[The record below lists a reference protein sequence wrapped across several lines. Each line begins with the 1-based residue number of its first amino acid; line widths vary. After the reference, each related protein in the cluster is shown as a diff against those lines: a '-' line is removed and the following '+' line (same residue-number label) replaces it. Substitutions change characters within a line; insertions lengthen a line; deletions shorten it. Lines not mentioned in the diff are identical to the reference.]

1 MFASPVQLPAAA
13 REAVAA
19 TLNARLADTLDL
31 HRQLKLAHWNVKGP
45 HFMLLHEMFE
55 KLAATA
61 DAQADTLAERA
72 VTLGALARGT
82 SQHVVAATSLAEYPA
97 NTTRGLDHVRLLA
110 DRYDTLLEGLRASR
124 GVADT
129 FGDVDTADLLT
140 EAVSTFE
147 KEAWFLRATLE
158 G

>member
-1 MFASPVQLPAAA
+1 MFASPVQLPATA
-13 REAVAA
+13 RESVAA

-31 HRQLKLAHWNVKGP
+31 QRALKVAHWNVKGP

-61 DAQADTLAERA
+61 DAQADVLAERA
-72 VTLGALARGT
+72 VTLGALALGS
-82 SQHVVAATSLAEYPA
+82 SQHVAANSTLAEYPA
-97 NTTRGLDHVRLLA
+97 NTTRGLEHVRLLA

-124 GVADT
+124 GVAEA
-129 FGDVDTADLLT
+129 FGDPDTADLLT

>member
-1 MFASPVQLPAAA
+1 MCWPPDSAP
-13 REAVAA
+13 AA

-45 HFMLLHEMFE
+45 HFMLLHELFD
-55 KLAATA
+55 KLADTA

-72 VTLGALARGT
+72 VTLGGLALGT
-82 SQHVVAATSLAEYPA
+82 SQHVAAATSLAEYPA
-97 NTTRGLDHVRLLA
+97 NTTRGLEHVRLLA
-110 DRYDTLLEGLRASR
+110 DRYDTLLGGLRASR
-124 GVADT
+124 GVADE
-129 FGDVDTADLLT
+129 FGDIDTADLLT

-147 KEAWFLRATLE
+147 KEAWFPRATLE